1 MNRACFSKH
10 SIMHETPFLKIVT
23 SHFCKNFHD
32 IKARKCIF
40 LILTFSLLINKS
52 ASCQQAWTLE
62 QCISHAYENN
72 IQIKMKE
79 LNVEYNQNNYRQ
91 SLIGVL
97 PNIYGNVFYGI
108 SQGRVLDQTTYQF
121 TNNQTINSSNLS
133 LGASIVLFN
142 GFQRNNTV
150 LQNQYNVLASRE
162 DVAKFK
168 NDMGLNIALGYL
180 QILLNQELV
189 NTSKEQLAITNLQL
203 ERTKQLVEA
212 GSLPQGSLYEV
223 QSQSASEEL
232 TLVTRQNQFDISTL
246 SLKQMLELDTVK
258 NFSILVPDFTNLSIE
273 AVSSYADD
281 IYKEAERNL
290 PQIRLAEYQLKGI
303 EKGLSIARGGR
314 SPKVVLSAS
323 YGSGYSDART
333 RFGSDTARIL
343 TTPIGFLAN
352 NPSELVVYK
361 HPTTYSISYP
371 FSSQLRDNANTA
383 VSLSVS
389 IPIFNGWMINNNI
402 SNAKINVLNSKYQLD
417 YTKKQLY
424 KDIQQALTDAIA
436 SYRQYV
442 ASDKAVASIQ
452 ESFRNIQQKY
462 DVGMVNFVDY
472 STSKN
477 QLTLAQSQMLQAKY
491 SYIFKTKVLEFY
503 KGGQIKF

>member
-1 MNRACFSKH
+1 MPEPPIKPPKFSHYYKKKHLSTTSKCFLS
-10 SIMHETPFLKIVT
+10 L
-23 SHFCKNFHD
+23 
-32 IKARKCIF
+32 
-40 LILTFSLLINKS
+40 LIFSLLMCKNV
-52 ASCQQAWTLE
+52 SCQQVWTLE

-79 LNVEYNQNNYRQ
+79 LTVDYNQNNYRQ
-91 SLIGVL
+91 SILGAL
-97 PNIYGNVFYGI
+97 PNIYGNATYGM
-108 SQGRVLDQTTYQF
+108 SFGRTLDQTTYQF
-121 TNNQTINSSNLS
+121 TNNQTIKSSNFS

-142 GFQRNNTV
+142 GLQRNNTI

-180 QILLNQELV
+180 QILLNSELV
-189 NTSKEQLAITNLQL
+189 NTSSEQLAITNLSL
-203 ERTKQLVEA
+203 ERTKQLVDA
-212 GSLPQGSLYEV
+212 GSLPQGRLFEV
-223 QSQSASEEL
+223 QAQSSSEEL
-232 TLVTRQNQFDISTL
+232 TLVTRQNQLDISTL

-258 NFSILVPDFTNLSIE
+258 NFIIVVPDFSNLSIE
-273 AVSSYADD
+273 AVTSYADD

-290 PQIRLAEYQLKGI
+290 PQVRMAEYQLKGM
-303 EKGLSIARGGR
+303 EKGLAVARGGR
-314 SPKVVLSAS
+314 SPKVSLNAS
-323 YGSGYSDART
+323 YGSGYSDARS
-333 RFGSDTARIL
+333 RYGNDTARIL
-343 TTPIGFLAN
+343 TTPIGFLASD
-352 NPSELVVYK
+352 PSQLVVYN
-361 HPTTYSISYP
+361 HPTQYPISYP
-371 FSSQLRDNANTA
+371 FSNQIHDNASTA

-389 IPIFNGWMINNNI
+389 IPIFNGWMINTNI
-402 SNAKINVLNSKYQLD
+402 KNAKINVLNYKYQLD

-436 SYRQYV
+436 AYRQYI
-442 ASDKAVASIQ
+442 ASDKAVASMQ

-503 KGGQIKF
+503 RGGQVKM